1 MAQFTVK
8 YGDISPRV
16 GIKAEAK
23 LLAVGQPLL
32 ISQRFAQVDGIGTR
46 SGNTIKWRRY
56 LPFSVSTAPLAEGVP
71 PSVQPM
77 SKTDYTAVLQQYG
90 AVVELTDV
98 CYDLHE
104 DNPLDVAVTRC
115 GEQMAQT
122 IELLTI
128 DVLKSGTN
136 VYYGSGVASRGAVTN
151 PPTRADFRLIARGFD
166 RNDAQ
171 PITKVVSPSALTST
185 MGIEPAFIA
194 MAHTDLEPDIRNMT
208 GFKTT
213 VEYGGPGA
221 KLPGEVGAVER
232 FRFILTRMFTPW
244 ASVGASVATMLAGGV
259 KPSGAASCDVYPIIC
274 IARDAY
280 GVVRL
285 QGLKAV
291 EVKVRQ
297 PNQNP
302 DSGDPLAQRGT
313 VGWKTYYAA
322 ALLNEQ
328 WIARLEVSCTA
339 TPN

>member
-8 YGDISPRV
+8 FGDISPRV
-16 GIKAEAK
+16 GIKAVAK

-32 ISQRFAQVDGIGTR
+32 LTQRFAQVDDIGTR
-46 SGNTIKWRRY
+46 QGNTIKWRRY
-56 LPFSVSTAPLAEGVP
+56 LPFAVSTAPLAEGVP

-77 SKTDYTAVLQQYG
+77 SKADYTAVLQQYG

-136 VYYGSGVASRGAVTN
+136 VYYASSVANRAAVTN
-151 PPTRADFRLIARGFD
+151 PPSRADFRLIARGFD

-171 PITKVVSPSALTST
+171 PLTKVVSPTANVGT

-194 MAHTDLEPDIRNMT
+194 LASTDLEPDIRNIT

-213 VEYGGPGA
+213 VEYGSPGA
-221 KLPGEVGAVER
+221 KMPGEIGAVER
-232 FRFILTRMFTPW
+232 FRFCLSRMFTPW
-244 ASVGASVATMLAGGV
+244 AAQGASVATMLANGI
-259 KPSGAASCDVYPIIC
+259 KPSGATNCDVYPIIC
-274 IARDAY
+274 LARDAY

-285 QGLKAV
+285 QGMKAA

-302 DSGDPLAQRGT
+302 DSGDPLAQKGT
-313 VGWKTYYAA
+313 VGWKTYFTAA
-322 ALLNEQ
+322 ILNEQ
-328 WIARLEVSCTA
+328 WIARLECSCTA